1 MKRIF
6 AMTCLCLL
14 VMAMAMPA
22 QAQSKKTQN
31 VDNMNEKKVLV
42 AYFSATG
49 TTEAVA
55 RTLAQAAKA
64 DLYQITPEKPYT
76 SADLDWTNKSS
87 RSTVEMK
94 DRTSRPAIKGRCE
107 KMAQY
112 DVVFVGYPIWWGV
125 APTIVNTFLES
136 YDFSGKTIVPFCTSG
151 GSGIGATDKYLKPS
165 CSDKTVFLPGKLI
178 GSGAGKSELED
189 WVRSLKF

>member
-1 MKRIF
+1 MKRTV
-6 AMTCLCLL
+6 ALTCLCLL
-14 VMAMAMPA
+14 AMAIAMPS
-22 QAQSKKTQN
+22 QAQSKKTQKA
-31 VDNMNEKKVLV
+31 DNMNEKKVLV

-55 RTLAQAAKA
+55 KTLAQAAKA
-64 DLYQITPEKPYT
+64 DLYEITPEKPYT
-76 SADLDWTNKSS
+76 TADLDWTNKSS

-94 DRTSRPAIKGRCE
+94 DKTSRPSIKGKCE

-112 DVVFVGYPIWWGV
+112 DIVFVGYPIWWGV

-165 CSDKTVFLPGKLI
+165 CSDKTVFLPGKHI
-178 GSGAGKSELED
+178 DPGTGKSELEA